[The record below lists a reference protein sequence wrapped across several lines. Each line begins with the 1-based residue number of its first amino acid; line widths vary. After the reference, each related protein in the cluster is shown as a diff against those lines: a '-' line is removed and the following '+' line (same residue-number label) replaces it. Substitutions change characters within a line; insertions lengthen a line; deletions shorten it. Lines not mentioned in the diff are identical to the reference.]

1 MQVCSAVFCPD
12 NSNLLALGTASCQAQ
27 VYDVRRTTAPLAAV
41 RAPRA
46 VSYVRIVGSRLY
58 ASVVNSTVQ
67 MYDLAALSDGLTPAP
82 IAEFKGHLNERN
94 FVGLAVNQDGYVFS
108 GSETNEV
115 AMYHNSAPALL
126 NSKALATADDTIGGD
141 GPAPERPIVSC
152 VTATRGG
159 DVLVAAGTTGWVHVL
174 QLV

>member
-1 MQVCSAVFCPD
+1 MCSAVFCPN

-27 VYDVRRTTAPLAAV
+27 LYDIRRASAPLAAV

-46 VSYVRIVGSRLY
+46 VSYVRIANKRLY

-67 MYDLAALSDGLTPAP
+67 MYNLSALADGLTPPPAC
-82 IAEFKGHLNERN
+82 EFKGHLNERN
-94 FVGLAVNQDGYVFS
+94 FVGLAVNSEGYVFS

-115 AMYHNSAPALL
+115 AMYHNSVPALL
-126 NSKALATADDTIGGD
+126 QTKALATADEAA
-141 GPAPERPIVSC
+141 PAEAQAPERPIVSC
-152 VTATRGG
+152 VTATQGG

-174 QLV
+174 RLV